1 MAAARPAWEQALVTA
16 QGVPRYAHWGFGDVV
31 DPRQEFQGVQGMTRF
46 MTFFRDHPQS
56 DAAVINFAQYARV
69 LDAEYHSEFFYWSIV
84 RPGRH
89 AGGVYGRFPLN
100 IKVRIDAYERQ
111 NHPLQSAE
119 A

>member
-1 MAAARPAWEQALVTA
+1 MAFWQFKSIVTLIMTPLTLA
-16 QGVPRYAHWGFGDVV
+16 QRIAGLTDKNYF
-31 DPRQEFQGVQGMTRF
+31 
-46 MTFFRDHPQS
+46 
-56 DAAVINFAQYARV
+56 VIKLLN
-69 LDAEYHSEFFYWSIV
+69 YHSKFFYWSIV

-89 AGGVYGRFPLN
+89 AGGVCGRFPLN